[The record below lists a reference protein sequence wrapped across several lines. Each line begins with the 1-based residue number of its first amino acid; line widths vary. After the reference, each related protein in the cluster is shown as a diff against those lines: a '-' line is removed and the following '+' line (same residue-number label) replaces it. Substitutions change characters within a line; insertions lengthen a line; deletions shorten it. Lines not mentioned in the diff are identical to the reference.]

1 VPFQF
6 EWDPAKAIA
15 NFAKHGVTFWEA
27 TEAFYDPLSLTTDD
41 EAHSSEERRYSTI
54 GLSRAGR
61 LLLVSHADR
70 DDRIRIIGARRA
82 TRASNKTMK
91 KTRPSPKRKV
101 QAEPMPEVDFSNG
114 VRGKYYRR
122 LRQSVVT
129 VHLDRSPASN
139 ERPPKP
145 ARSARAR

>member
-27 TEAFYDPLSLTTDD
+27 TEAFYDPVSLTTDD

-61 LLLVSHADR
+61 LLLVSHTDR

-82 TRASNKTMK
+82 TRREQQDHEEDQT
-91 KTRPSPKRKV
+91 
-101 QAEPMPEVDFSNG
+101 
-114 VRGKYYRR
+114 
-122 LRQSVVT
+122 
-129 VHLDRSPASN
+129 
-139 ERPPKP
+139 
-145 ARSARAR
+145 